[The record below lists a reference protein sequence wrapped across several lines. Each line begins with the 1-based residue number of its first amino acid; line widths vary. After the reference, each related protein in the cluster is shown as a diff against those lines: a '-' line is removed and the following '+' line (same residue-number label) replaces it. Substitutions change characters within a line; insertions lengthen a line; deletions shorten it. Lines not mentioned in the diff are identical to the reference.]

1 MVTGAAARTG
11 DYAFDLSGGRLC
23 LDFAN
28 TVGDRGSD
36 RPTEHLG
43 SYGDFIAWAEQ
54 AGATTARAA
63 RALRRA
69 AAARPAEAREA
80 LADCDPPSGSA
91 LPGVRRGRLGA
102 HAARRPT
109 SRSST
114 PRFPRRSS
122 APGWCLPRAAS
133 RCRPTSR
140 TGDLCGAADAG
151 RAIGGRPAG
160 VRRCR
165 SRPHLR
171 GDDVRVA
178 VPRHDEKP
186 RAPLVRHEDL
196 RQPREGAAL
205 PRQRVA
211 C

>member
-1 MVTGAAARTG
+1 MVTRAAARTG

-36 RPTEHLG
+36 QSE
-43 SYGDFIAWAEQ
+43 
-54 AGATTARAA
+54 RAPGL
-63 RALRRA
+63 LRRFHRLGGTGRRHDGA
-69 AAARPAEAREA
+69 RGARPAVA
-80 LADCDPPSGSA
+80 PP
-91 LPGVRRGRLGA
+91 RRGRPRRARHWLTRSA
-102 HAARRPT
+102 FARRSTACSPRSPRGARRAPPDLAIVNAAVPAAFER
-109 SRSST
+109 SRLVPSEGGFT
-114 PRFPRRSS
+114 LT
-122 APGWCLPRAAS
+122 ADVEA
-133 RCRPTSR
+133 
-140 TGDLCGAADAG
+140 GDLAA
-151 RAIGGRPAG
+151 PLTPV
-160 VRRCR
+160 VRSAVDLLVSARCR

-205 PRQRVA
+205 PR
-211 C
+211 

>member
-63 RALRRA
+63 RARLRA

-80 LADCDPPSGSA
+80 LAAAIRLREALYRVFAAVASGRTPRVPDLAIVNAAVPAAFERSRLVPSAGGFTLSADVEAGDLWAPLTPVVRSAVDLLVSPDVDRVRTCAATTCAWLFLDTTKNRARRWCDMKTCGNREK
-91 LPGVRRGRLGA
+91 VRRFRD
-102 HAARRPT
+102 
-109 SRSST
+109 S
-114 PRFPRRSS
+114 
-122 APGWCLPRAAS
+122 
-133 RCRPTSR
+133 
-140 TGDLCGAADAG
+140 
-151 RAIGGRPAG
+151 
-160 VRRCR
+160 V
-165 SRPHLR
+165 
-171 GDDVRVA
+171 
-178 VPRHDEKP
+178 
-186 RAPLVRHEDL
+186 
-196 RQPREGAAL
+196 
-205 PRQRVA
+205 
-211 C
+211 